1 MTKLNSESPVIRE
14 TASQYRGRAI
24 VVELM
29 PGYMRLRFKG
39 KRESHIL
46 DYPVAIE
53 CAMKVEAREKGVKI

>member
-1 MTKLNSESPVIRE
+1 MTKLHSESPVVRE

-39 KRESHIL
+39 KQESHIL
-46 DYPVAIE
+46 DYEVAVE

>member
-1 MTKLNSESPVIRE
+1 MTKLNSESPVVRQT
-14 TASQYRGRAI
+14 TAVYRGRPI
-24 VVELM
+24 VIELL